1 MISEYYIEKYLKDTL
16 EILTSSYDTG
26 LKTFFLKC
34 TTGFVHYFDGYE
46 SILFQNGLF
55 HSIVSDMTNSKF
67 EENTLQILS
76 HEESINQDFFTTI
89 LIFLNKTHSFKE
101 IPMHFLNKVLEIPR
115 NNVYP
120 FRIDNV
126 IFSLKKKRI
135 IDEHTLNE
143 LVIPRLI
150 YELKNYH
157 LDSNQLSYLYNSK
170 ISPTEFERTNL
181 IIKLFKILFSICINF
196 LIFS

>member
-1 MISEYYIEKYLKDTL
+1 MISEYYIEKYLKDGL
-16 EILTSSYDTG
+16 EILTSAYDTG
-26 LKTFFLKC
+26 LKTFFISC
-34 TTGFVHYFDGYE
+34 MTGFVHYFDGYE
-46 SILFQNGLF
+46 SILFQNGMF

-67 EENTLQILS
+67 EENQLQILS
-76 HEESINQDFFTTI
+76 YEESVNQDFFTAI

-115 NNVYP
+115 DYVYP

-135 IDEHTLNE
+135 IDENTLNE

-150 YELKNYH
+150 YELKTYRIDNN
-157 LDSNQLSYLYNSK
+157 LLSYLYDKNVK
-170 ISPTEFERTNL
+170 PTLFERTNL
-181 IIKLFKILFSICINF
+181 IIKLFKILFSICK
-196 LIFS
+196 

>member
-1 MISEYYIEKYLKDTL
+1 MISEYYIEKYLKDGL
-16 EILTSSYDTG
+16 EILTSSYDTS
-26 LKTFFLKC
+26 LKTFFISC
-34 TTGFVHYFDGYE
+34 MTGFVHYFDGYE
-46 SILFQNGLF
+46 SILFQNGMF

-67 EENTLQILS
+67 EENQLQILS
-76 HEESINQDFFTTI
+76 FEESVNQDFFTAI

-115 NNVYP
+115 DYVYP

-135 IDEHTLNE
+135 IDENTLNE

-150 YELKNYH
+150 YELKTYSIDNN
-157 LDSNQLSYLYNSK
+157 LLSYLYDKNVK
-170 ISPTEFERTNL
+170 PTLFERTNL
-181 IIKLFKILFSICINF
+181 IIKLFKILFSICK
-196 LIFS
+196 

>member
-1 MISEYYIEKYLKDTL
+1 MISEYYIEKYLKDGL
-16 EILTSSYDTG
+16 EILTSAYDTG
-26 LKTFFLKC
+26 LKTFFISC
-34 TTGFVHYFDGYE
+34 MTGFVHYFDGYE
-46 SILFQNGLF
+46 SILFQNGMF

-67 EENTLQILS
+67 EENQLQILS
-76 HEESINQDFFTTI
+76 YEESVNQDFFTAI

-115 NNVYP
+115 DYVYP

-135 IDEHTLNE
+135 IDENTLNE

-150 YELKNYH
+150 YELKTYSIDNN
-157 LDSNQLSYLYNSK
+157 LLSYLYDNNVK
-170 ISPTEFERTNL
+170 PTLFERTNL
-181 IIKLFKILFSICINF
+181 IIKLFKILFSICK
-196 LIFS
+196 

>member
-1 MISEYYIEKYLKDTL
+1 MISEYYIEKYLKDGL
-16 EILTSSYDTG
+16 EILTSNHDTI
-26 LKTFFLKC
+26 LKTFFITC
-34 TTGFVHYFDGYE
+34 MTIFVHYFDGYE

-67 EENTLQILS
+67 EENQLQILS
-76 HEESINQDFFTTI
+76 FEESVNQDFFTAI

-115 NNVYP
+115 DNVYP

-135 IDEHTLNE
+135 IDENTLNE

-150 YELKNYH
+150 FELKNFKV
-157 LDSNQLSYLYNSK
+157 DENRLSYLYDKNLK
-170 ISPTEFERTNL
+170 PTLFERTNL
-181 IIKLFKILFSICINF
+181 IIKLFKILFSICMIM
-196 LIFS
+196 L

>member
-1 MISEYYIEKYLKDTL
+1 MISEYYIEKYLKDGL
-16 EILTSSYDTG
+16 EILTSAYDTG
-26 LKTFFLKC
+26 LKTFFISC
-34 TTGFVHYFDGYE
+34 MTGFVHYFDGYE
-46 SILFQNGLF
+46 SILFQNGMF

-67 EENTLQILS
+67 EENQLQILS
-76 HEESINQDFFTTI
+76 YEESVNQDFFTAI

-115 NNVYP
+115 DYVYP

-135 IDEHTLNE
+135 IDENTLNE

-150 YELKNYH
+150 YELKTYRIDNN
-157 LDSNQLSYLYNSK
+157 LLSYLYDNNVK
-170 ISPTEFERTNL
+170 PTLFERTNL
-181 IIKLFKILFSICINF
+181 IIKLFKILFSICK
-196 LIFS
+196 

>member
-1 MISEYYIEKYLKDTL
+1 MISEYYIEKYLKDGL

-26 LKTFFLKC
+26 LKTFFISC
-34 TTGFVHYFDGYE
+34 MTGFVHYFDGYE
-46 SILFQNGLF
+46 SILFQNGMF

-67 EENTLQILS
+67 EENQLQILCY
-76 HEESINQDFFTTI
+76 EESVNQDFFTAI

-115 NNVYP
+115 DYVYP

-135 IDEHTLNE
+135 IDENTLNE

-150 YELKNYH
+150 YELKTYCVDNS
-157 LDSNQLSYLYNSK
+157 LLSYLYDKNVK
-170 ISPTEFERTNL
+170 PTLFERTNL
-181 IIKLFKILFSICINF
+181 IIKLFKILFSICK
-196 LIFS
+196 L

>member
-1 MISEYYIEKYLKDTL
+1 MISEYYIEKYLKDGL
-16 EILTSSYDTG
+16 EILTSAYDTG
-26 LKTFFLKC
+26 LKTFFISC
-34 TTGFVHYFDGYE
+34 MTGFVHYFDGYE
-46 SILFQNGLF
+46 SILFQNGMF

-67 EENTLQILS
+67 EENQLQILS
-76 HEESINQDFFTTI
+76 YEESVNQDFFTAI

-115 NNVYP
+115 DNVYP

-135 IDEHTLNE
+135 IDENTLNE

-150 YELKNYH
+150 YELKTYSIDNN
-157 LDSNQLSYLYNSK
+157 LLSYLYDKNVK
-170 ISPTEFERTNL
+170 PTLFERTNL
-181 IIKLFKILFSICINF
+181 IIKLFKILFSICK
-196 LIFS
+196 

>member
-1 MISEYYIEKYLKDTL
+1 MISEYYIEKYLKDVL
-16 EILTSSYDTG
+16 EILTSNYDTG
-26 LKTFFLKC
+26 LKTYFLNC

-67 EENTLQILS
+67 EENQLQILTF
-76 HEESINQDFFTTI
+76 EESINQDFFNTI

-101 IPMHFLNKVLEIPR
+101 IPMHFLNKVLEIPKS
-115 NNVYP
+115 NVYP

-135 IDEHTLNE
+135 IDENTLNE

-157 LDSNQLSYLYNSK
+157 IDSNLMSYLYDQEVK
-170 ISPTEFERTNL
+170 PTLFERTNL
-181 IIKLFKILFSICINF
+181 ILKLFKILFSICKF
-196 LIFS
+196 KF